1 MDGDTPE
8 PLWRE
13 VVGDTEPWRRG
24 RILLGSVAA
33 LTALGQALVIFAA
46 FTAGSINFALATVA
60 TAIVWWLLFAFI
72 WFGTHWLRW
81 LLGGIALLF
90 AFAQWIWAVRDGAWF
105 LYIGVV
111 TNTFLGVT
119 CFAPSVHFFAVRQR
133 ERIRWPEK
141 LIVAGVFIVLF
152 ASAALASVAFNLYTA
167 AVRQE
172 AVAFEET
179 ALRRI
184 FAQHDTAFLLAH
196 ASDPF
201 ARKYGPEG
209 LSGLLARSYM
219 RVGELRNLQLHG
231 PFERNLQVHY
241 AFPARIDY
249 SGVLNASAM
258 GDCGP
263 VQLRVIVLRAA
274 DGWRIDGFWWQCMN
288 G

>member
-1 MDGDTPE
+1 MDSDTPE

-24 RILLGSVAA
+24 RLLLGSVAV
-33 LTALGQALVIFAA
+33 LTAAGQALVIFVAVA
-46 FTAGSINFALATVA
+46 AGSIHFALATAAFAV
-60 TAIVWWLLFAFI
+60 VWWWLFAFI

-81 LLGGIALLF
+81 LLGGMALLF

-141 LIVAGVFIVLF
+141 LIVAGVFVVLF
-152 ASAALASVAFNLYTA
+152 ASAGMASLGFNLYTA
-167 AVRQE
+167 AVQQE

-179 ALRRI
+179 AMRRL
-184 FAQHDTAFLLAH
+184 FAQNDTAYLLAH
-196 ASDPF
+196 ASDAF
-201 ARKYGPEG
+201 ARKYGREG
-209 LSGLLARSYM
+209 LSGLLARKGM
-219 RVGELRNLQLHG
+219 RLGELHDLQILGRPDGNL
-231 PFERNLQVHY
+231 RMRY
-241 AFPARIDY
+241 AFPARIEY
-249 SGVLNASAM
+249 SGIVDAVAT

-263 VQLRVIVLRAA
+263 VQLRVIVLRSA
-274 DGWRIDGFWWQCMN
+274 DGWRVDGFWWQCMN